1 MIEIKQVS
9 TKKQRKQFVEF
20 PLNLYKNNP
29 NFVPPLY
36 GDEMAMFKKNYFYN
50 EQSKSIFFLAY
61 RDGKVVG
68 RIQGILQIAANKT
81 WNQKRVR
88 FIRFDS
94 IDDQEVANALFN
106 AVEEWGKSLG
116 MTEIVG
122 PLGYSDLER
131 EGLLIEGF
139 EYLATFE
146 EQYNYAYYQNLVE
159 NNGYQKDI
167 DWLEHQIRMPKDK
180 DQDVERIKRL
190 SARMLEKYNMHIG
203 TAKNTAQFVK
213 KYSNQI
219 FRVWDEAYSKIYGC
233 VPFTDKVKKHMLEQF
248 KMVINM
254 RFIQVILDEN
264 DELVAFG
271 LTFPAIGKAVQKSG
285 GRLTIPCL
293 IRLLKAIK
301 NPKVLDL
308 AIVGIVDKYRNK
320 GISMNLFAIF
330 YSMFEN
336 GIEYMETNLNLENN
350 YSILNIWKSFD
361 TIQHKRRRCYI
372 KKLVDDQTTTVI
384 AE

>member
-68 RIQGILQIAANKT
+68 RIQGILQMAANKT

-88 FIRFDS
+88 FTRFDS

-167 DWLEHQIRMPKDK
+167 DWLEHQIRMPKDR

>member
-29 NFVPPLY
+29 NFVPSLY

-68 RIQGILQIAANKT
+68 RIQGILQMAANKT

-88 FIRFDS
+88 FTRFDS

-264 DELVAFG
+264 DQLVAFG

>member
-29 NFVPPLY
+29 NFVPSLY